1 MDDCY
6 FVKLLNV
13 LSFFSKLLSFSP
25 FASYF
30 SHILTV
36 VWRIHYISYLKLVFL
51 FCLHVVLLLYVPMM
65 IFCIIYIE

>member
-13 LSFFSKLLSFSP
+13 LSFFSELFSFSP

-36 VWRIHYISYLKLVFL
+36 VWRIQYISYLKLVFFIL
-51 FCLHVVLLLYVPMM
+51 LTCCSTSLRSYDDLLHYLY
-65 IFCIIYIE
+65 